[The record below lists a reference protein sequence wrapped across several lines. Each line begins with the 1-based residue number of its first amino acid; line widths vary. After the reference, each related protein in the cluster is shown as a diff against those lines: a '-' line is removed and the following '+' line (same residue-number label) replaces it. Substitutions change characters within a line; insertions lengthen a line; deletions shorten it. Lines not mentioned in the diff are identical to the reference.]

1 MKEKNEEKKRRKRAT
16 RKTSAPPKKKEKRK
30 MRIIIL
36 LMCAIEP
43 IVGFSEV
50 ERAAAIE
57 HFALSMPLFF
67 GGIVPT
73 KTPNAPNL
81 AWLCPL
87 CTCTW
92 NETASCRGINARASK
107 IIANFRSACSLCTSD
122 SETAETVLESTKADM
137 FVFDVGSPTDSTDSR
152 SSEVCVVEYNAKKT
166 TTTRNTSWAE
176 CASRKRVIYR
186 GYCEGDDVPLRLCKA
201 GNETA
206 QIKSALEGL
215 GNVSVAAALRG
226 PLSTYTEEEA
236 GHVAIQA
243 VCRARGSGTTCGG
256 LVSPSLKI
264 QKDAR
269 IVPFQPIS
277 DTTGMWIPPV
287 ILFSV

>member
-1 MKEKNEEKKRRKRAT
+1 MKEKNEEKKT
-16 RKTSAPPKKKEKRK
+16 KKKGHAKNECPKK

-43 IVGFSEV
+43 IVGLSEV
-50 ERAAAIE
+50 ERAAEIE
-57 HFALSMPLFF
+57 HLALSMPLFF

-92 NETASCRGINARASK
+92 NETASCRGVNARASK

-137 FVFDVGSPTDSTDSR
+137 FVFDVGRPTDSR
-152 SSEVCVVEYNAKKT
+152 SSEGCVVEYNAKKT
-166 TTTRNTSWAE
+166 TTTTTSWAE

-206 QIKSALEGL
+206 
-215 GNVSVAAALRG
+215 
-226 PLSTYTEEEA
+226 
-236 GHVAIQA
+236 
-243 VCRARGSGTTCGG
+243 
-256 LVSPSLKI
+256 
-264 QKDAR
+264 
-269 IVPFQPIS
+269 
-277 DTTGMWIPPV
+277 
-287 ILFSV
+287 

>member
-1 MKEKNEEKKRRKRAT
+1 MVLV
-16 RKTSAPPKKKEKRK
+16 
-30 MRIIIL
+30 MF
-36 LMCAIEP
+36 AIEP
-43 IVGFSEV
+43 SVGFPGV

-67 GGIVPT
+67 GTIVPT
-73 KTPNAPNL
+73 KTPDAPNL

-87 CTCTW
+87 CTCTR
-92 NETASCRGINARASK
+92 NETASCRGVNARASK
-107 IIANFRSACSLCTSD
+107 IIANFRSACSLCTSE

-137 FVFDVGSPTDSTDSR
+137 FVFDVGRPTDAR
-152 SSEVCVVEYNAKKT
+152 SSEVCVVEYNAKST
-166 TTTRNTSWAE
+166 TTTAMSWAE

-186 GYCEGDDVPLRLCKA
+186 GYCEGDDVPLRLCRA

-206 QIKSALEGL
+206 RIKSSMAAL
-215 GNVSVAAALRG
+215 GNSSVAAALQG
-226 PLSTYTEEEA
+226 PLSEYQDDEA

-264 QKDAR
+264 PKDAR
-269 IVPFQPIS
+269 LVPFQPIS

>member
-1 MKEKNEEKKRRKRAT
+1 
-16 RKTSAPPKKKEKRK
+16 

-43 IVGFSEV
+43 IVGLSEV
-50 ERAAAIE
+50 ERAAEIE
-57 HFALSMPLFF
+57 HLALSMPIFF

-92 NETASCRGINARASK
+92 NETASCRGVNARASK
-107 IIANFRSACSLCTSD
+107 IIANFRSACSLCTSE
-122 SETAETVLESTKADM
+122 SETAETVIESTKADM
-137 FVFDVGSPTDSTDSR
+137 FVFDVGRPTDAR
-152 SSEVCVVEYNAKKT
+152 SSGVCVVEYNAKKTT

-206 QIKSALEGL
+206 QIKSALKAL

-264 QKDAR
+264 QKGAR

>member
-1 MKEKNEEKKRRKRAT
+1 MPT
-16 RKTSAPPKKKEKRK
+16 RT
-30 MRIIIL
+30 
-36 LMCAIEP
+36 
-43 IVGFSEV
+43 
-50 ERAAAIE
+50 E
-57 HFALSMPLFF
+57 H
-67 GGIVPT
+67 
-73 KTPNAPNL
+73 APNL

-122 SETAETVLESTKADM
+122 SETAGTVLESTKADV
-137 FVFDVGSPTDSTDSR
+137 FVFDVGRPTDAR
-152 SSEVCVVEYNAKKT
+152 SSEVCVVEYNAKST
-166 TTTRNTSWAE
+166 TATLTTSWAE

-206 QIKSALEGL
+206 QIKSALAAL
-215 GNVSVAAALRG
+215 GDASVAVALRG
-226 PLSTYTEEEA
+226 PLSEYEDDAA

-264 QKDAR
+264 PKDAR
-269 IVPFQPIS
+269 LVPFQPIS

>member
-1 MKEKNEEKKRRKRAT
+1 
-16 RKTSAPPKKKEKRK
+16 
-30 MRIIIL
+30 MRVIIL
-36 LMCAIEP
+36 VMCAIEP
-43 IVGFSEV
+43 IVGLSEV

-57 HFALSMPLFF
+57 HLALSMPLFF

-137 FVFDVGSPTDSTDSR
+137 FVFDVGSPTDSTDAR

-166 TTTRNTSWAE
+166 TTTTTSWAE

-206 QIKSALEGL
+206 QIKSALEDL
-215 GNVSVAAALRG
+215 GDASVAAALHG

-264 QKDAR
+264 PKDAR
-269 IVPFQPIS
+269 IIPFQPIS

-287 ILFSV
+287 ILFTV